1 MTGKKAG
8 LLVLLEVLREETDE
22 KHVLTCR
29 EILDLVKK
37 RSGISLNR
45 RTFYSSLVLLEEH
58 GFEVSKP
65 SDNGKGYYL
74 LRREFEMSEVLMLC
88 NAIHASNFISSASS
102 NDLIRKLLASQSRY
116 ERQSFSDA
124 VYLPNRKKTENQ
136 ELLLN
141 IEVLSESIQKRL
153 PVSFT
158 YLTYNRK
165 GRLVARRKEPYITE
179 PRYIVYND
187 GRGYMI
193 CTSPNHPG
201 FSHYRLDRM
210 KKVVLMDEKTAPL
223 GTDMDPYSY
232 TKSKLFMFAG
242 DNITAELKCSEKILS
257 QMLDIFGPGT
267 EILDDEEG
275 FFRMHVEAPEQG
287 ILWLVQEYLDSITIL
302 SPQSLKEKHRQI
314 LLNAL
319 KRME

>member
-1 MTGKKAG
+1 MAEKKHISFA
-8 LLVLLEVLREETDE
+8 LLQILQEETDANHPLSANE
-22 KHVLTCR
+22 LM
-29 EILDLVKK
+29 K
-37 RSGISLNR
+37 RINR
-45 RTFYSSLVLLEEH
+45 RLNLDIERRTIYSNIDILRQA
-58 GFEVSKP
+58 GYDI
-65 SDNGKGYYL
+65 SDYSENGKGYWLKTRQFDKGEIL
-74 LRREFEMSEVLMLC
+74 LLC
-88 NAIHASNFISSASS
+88 NAVHASHFISSEQSDA
-102 NDLIRKLLASQSRY
+102 LIRKLLGTLSTE
-116 ERQSFSDA
+116 ERKQFTDN
-124 VYLPNRKKTENQ
+124 VYLPNHQKSANDTLFR
-136 ELLLN
+136 N
-141 IEVLSESIQKRL
+141 IEKISEAIAEKKK
-153 PVSFT
+153 VSFT
-158 YLTYNRK
+158 YLRYNAK
-165 GRLVARRKEPYITE
+165 KKLAPRRNEPYITE

-287 ILWLVQEYLDSITIL
+287 ILWLVQEAT
-302 SPQSLKEKHRQI
+302 QSLTGYSRR
-314 LLNAL
+314 ASL
-319 KRME
+319 KR